1 MLSNQEALP
10 ITGLQFRTVPTL
22 LAHEQKKAVFLL
34 FVDFMRPLYSQSA
47 LPGLNVC
54 TFPALRAR

>member
-22 LAHEQKKAVFLL
+22 LAHEQKKALFFL
-34 FVDFMRPLYSQSA
+34 FIDFMRPLFTECA
-47 LPGLNVC
+47 AV
-54 TFPALRAR
+54 A